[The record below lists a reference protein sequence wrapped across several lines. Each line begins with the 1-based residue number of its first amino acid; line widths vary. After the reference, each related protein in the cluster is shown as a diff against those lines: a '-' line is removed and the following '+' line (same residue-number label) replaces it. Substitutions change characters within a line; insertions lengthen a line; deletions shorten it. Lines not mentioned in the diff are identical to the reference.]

1 MQKIIYNTLKLSEYH
16 SLFHSIP
23 VLVIGAGAVGTHLVE
38 KLAKLG
44 VSPDTIDYDHF
55 TLENAAKH
63 GCLIR
68 TPEDAGRNKALCAAE
83 RVQPLLDE
91 GCTANGID
99 GELCRLGPEAF
110 AAYRY
115 VVAAVDNYDA
125 KLYLGEMIRQ
135 LPPERRPVVIMD
147 GTIGESAS
155 SVMLDNTDFCI
166 DCLIGEGWKKE
177 RAVHTSCTGPQFRTT
192 GGVREIVR
200 TSNLASSLAAH
211 LTCEQLRAHV
221 IGFEGVMNRRLT
233 YTAFPGL
240 ELSSSHPMRK
250 VNCPGCAV
258 HPPAKIEWL
267 RGSVLD
273 TTLGDVM
280 AQIGAFLGSD
290 DFELSVHRFS
300 YSGVVHGGFVAEDVC
315 CCCGRPIRVMQHEGR
330 LFADDLRCADCAAA
344 DKPVQSDTVL
354 QHVEPL
360 HAFTPASGKALRA
373 LTLYEAGYPLGAH
386 LEVIQRNGAL
396 DFLDVGITRTV
407 FAFECDAAKMHT
419 IHKL

>member
-1 MQKIIYNTLKLSEYH
+1 M
-16 SLFHSIP
+16 
-23 VLVIGAGAVGTHLVE
+23 
-38 KLAKLG
+38 
-44 VSPDTIDYDHF
+44 
-55 TLENAAKH
+55 
-63 GCLIR
+63 CIR
-68 TPEDAGRNKALCAAE
+68 DR
-83 RVQPLLDE
+83 
-91 GCTANGID
+91 
-99 GELCRLGPEAF
+99 
-110 AAYRY
+110 
-115 VVAAVDNYDA
+115 
-125 KLYLGEMIRQ
+125 LYLGEMIRQ

-407 FAFECDAAKMHT
+407 FAFEGDAAKMHT